1 MTLVI
6 EEPGLHTTV
15 QDLGRPGHYHV
26 GVPLGGAMDSLSHE
40 VANQLVGNDTSM
52 ATLECTYTGPKFKVT
67 TATVMAVA
75 GAEMSIK
82 VNGEPVPQWT
92 AIELSAGDVVAGGFT
107 ATGSRAYFAFAGG
120 IDVPLVLGSRSTY
133 GSAKIGGLHGRRLAA
148 GDEVPLGQ
156 WTGASTKA
164 RALPEALRPQWG
176 RSYTA
181 RVVLG
186 PYDHRFTAESIEMF
200 TNQEW
205 KLTPVAD
212 RTGFRFDGD
221 HKFEFNSREQPFG
234 AGSDP
239 SNIVDA
245 GYPMG
250 SIQVPGGGQP
260 IVLHRDAVSAGGYA
274 AIATVISADLNR
286 IAQLAPKSTAR
297 FEIVSIDDAL
307 TARAEAKKHRHLALT
322 SIST

>member
-1 MTLVI
+1 MALLI
-6 EEPGLHTTV
+6 EEPGLHSTV

-40 VANQLVGNDTSM
+40 VANRLVGNDTSL
-52 ATLECTYTGPKFKVT
+52 ATIECTYTGPKFVVT
-67 TATVMAVA
+67 APTVMAVT
-75 GAEMSIK
+75 GAEMSVS
-82 VNGEPVPQWT
+82 VNGAPVPQW
-92 AIELSAGDVVAGGFT
+92 ISVELDAGDAVATGFT
-107 ATGSRAYFAFAGG
+107 TAGARTYFAFAGG
-120 IDVPLVLGSRSTY
+120 VDVPVVLGSRSTY
-133 GSAKIGGLHGRRLAA
+133 GSAKIGGFLGRRLSA

-156 WTGASTKA
+156 NASPPSD
-164 RALPEALRPQWG
+164 RSLGEALRPKFG
-176 RSYTA
+176 RGCTA

-186 PYDHRFTAESIEMF
+186 PYDHRFKAESIEMF
-200 TNQEW
+200 TTQQW
-205 KLTPVAD
+205 RLTPVAD

-221 HKFEFNSREQPFG
+221 DKFEFNPREQPFG
-234 AGSDP
+234 AGHDP

-274 AIATVISADLNR
+274 AIATVISVDLDV
-286 IAQLAPKSTAR
+286 IGQLAPKSTAK

-307 TARAEAKKHRHLALT
+307 AARAEARQHRNRVLA
-322 SIST
+322 SIPA